1 MFANG
6 IIFSLKSLY
15 RKDIVLYIYF
25 TDKPVDFFSRSVS
38 GVQRP
43 YLFVTE

>member
-15 RKDIVLYIYF
+15 RNDIVLYIYF
-25 TDKPVDFFSRSVS
+25 TDKPVDFFPDLLVVFK
-38 GVQRP
+38 G
-43 YLFVTE
+43 LICL